1 MAFRHDAATRV
12 YRIVHGR
19 SPPFDGSG
27 TYRWG
32 SRWISPGRQVVHA
45 AETYALAV
53 LENLVHWQ
61 TNALLPALVCVEATI
76 PADMQQ
82 EQVDDVDPRPLG
94 TLDHAATRAYG
105 DNWHDRRRTAIL
117 WVPSAVSPYE
127 RNVLFNQAHEDFT
140 MIEIAAPVSAV
151 VDRRLVRK
159 SGGGG
164 G

>member
-1 MAFRHDAATRV
+1 MASRPDAAIRV
-12 YRIVHGR
+12 YRIVHSR
-19 SPPFDGSG
+19 YPPFDGSG

-61 TNALLPALVCVEATI
+61 TNALPSALVCVEATI

-82 EQVDDVDPRPLG
+82 EQVDDVDPRALG
-94 TLDHAATRAYG
+94 SLHHTDTRAHG
-105 DNWHDRRRTAIL
+105 DDWYDRRRTAVL

-127 RNVLFNQAHEDFT
+127 RNVLFNQAHEDFNK
-140 MIEIAAPVSAV
+140 IEVAAPVPAV

-159 SGGGG
+159 VGGGED
-164 G
+164 

>member
-1 MAFRHDAATRV
+1 MNFEA
-12 YRIVHGR
+12 
-19 SPPFDGSG
+19 G
-27 TYRWG
+27 T
-32 SRWISPGRQVVHA
+32 IA
-45 AETYALAV
+45 AV
-53 LENLVHWQ
+53 LGGPPVLGRKV
-61 TNALLPALVCVEATI
+61 ATMR
-76 PADMQQ
+76 DL
-82 EQVDDVDPRPLG
+82 DDAVREG
-94 TLDHAATRAYG
+94 I
-105 DNWHDRRRTAIL
+105 WHDRRRTAIL